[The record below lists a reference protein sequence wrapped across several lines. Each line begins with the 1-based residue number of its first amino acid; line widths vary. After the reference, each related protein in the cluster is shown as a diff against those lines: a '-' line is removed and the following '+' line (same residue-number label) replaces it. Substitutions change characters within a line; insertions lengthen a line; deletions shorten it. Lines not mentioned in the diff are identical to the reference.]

1 MIEKAEAGRIE
12 AHLRQLARFS
22 DGETGVTRLPF
33 SPAARK
39 AVAYLTKKMQD
50 AGLKVHVDATGA
62 VHGLRPGKNFR
73 RIILGSHYDS
83 VPQGGAFDGIAGVV
97 CGLEI
102 ARLLQDKELN
112 YGLEIIA
119 FNDEEGV
126 RFGAGFLSSKA
137 LLGDLT
143 VEDLQN
149 CRDKEGISVYEAAKA
164 AELTPDN
171 LPAERWE
178 LPKIRAFLE
187 IHIEQGGVLEYQQV
201 PLGIVTGI
209 VGMRRYTIEITGRA
223 DHAGTTP
230 MDMRHDALW
239 PAAAII
245 NEARRVALACPGAVA
260 TVGSLLMSP
269 NAVNT
274 VADKVE
280 LSLDLR
286 SMEVREVAHMEQQ
299 IFQALAEAA
308 EVAAVTYDIKP
319 SLASQPGFM
328 DKELISYLQT
338 SAKKKEIKTMNMH
351 SGAGHDALP
360 ISAKVP
366 TAMLFVPSKG
376 GRSHCPEEWSNGEH
390 LAIAVDV
397 MLDTILKINQE
408 ESL

>member
-1 MIEKAEAGRIE
+1 MTEKAEAGRIE

-22 DGETGVTRLPF
+22 DGQMGVTRLPF
-33 SPAARK
+33 SPAAGK
-39 AVAYLTKKMQD
+39 AAAYLAEKMKA
-50 AGLKVHVDATGA
+50 AGLVVHVDATGA
-62 VHGLRPGKNFR
+62 VHGLRPGKNPR

-137 LLGDLT
+137 LLGDLN

-164 AELTPDN
+164 AGLTPDN

-178 LPKIRAFLE
+178 LAKIRAFME
-187 IHIEQGGVLEYQQV
+187 IHIEQGGVLEHQQL

-239 PAAAII
+239 PAATVIH
-245 NEARRVALACPGAVA
+245 EARRAALSCPGAVA
-260 TVGSLLMSP
+260 TVGSLQVSP

-274 VADKVE
+274 VANKVK

-286 SMEVREVAHMEQQ
+286 SMEVREVMQMEQQ

-308 EVAAVTYDIKP
+308 EEAVVTYVIKP
-319 SLASQPGFM
+319 SLASQSGFM
-328 DKELISYLQT
+328 DKELISYLQV
-338 SAKKKEIKTMNMH
+338 SAAEKEIKTMNMH

-366 TAMLFVPSKG
+366 TAMLFVPSRG
-376 GRSHCPEEWSNGEH
+376 GRSHCPEEWTDGEH
-390 LAIAVDV
+390 LASAVDV
-397 MLDTILKINQE
+397 MLDTIMKINQE
-408 ESL
+408 ES